1 MIERTLAIIKPD
13 AVSRHLTGEIIKRY
27 ELQGFKILAIKRIK
41 ITKSQAEGFYF
52 VHKHRPFF
60 DSLASFMAGG
70 PMVVL
75 VLEGEDAIKRHR
87 DLMGATNPKE
97 AAKGTIRKEFG
108 TDIEHNVVHGSD
120 SRESAQFEIGFFF
133 SGLELQHGGGQI

>member
-13 AVSRHLTGEIIKRY
+13 AVSRQLTGEIIKRY
-27 ELQGFKILAIKRIK
+27 ELQGFNILAMKRIRM
-41 ITKSQAEGFYF
+41 TKSQAEGFYC
-52 VHKHRPFF
+52 VHKQRPFF
-60 DSLASFMAGG
+60 DSLAGFMAGG

-87 DLMGATNPKE
+87 DLMGATNPRE
-97 AAKGTIRKEFG
+97 AAQGTLRQEFG

-120 SRESAQFEIGFFF
+120 SRESAQFEIGYFF
-133 SGLELQHGGGQI
+133 SDLDLQP